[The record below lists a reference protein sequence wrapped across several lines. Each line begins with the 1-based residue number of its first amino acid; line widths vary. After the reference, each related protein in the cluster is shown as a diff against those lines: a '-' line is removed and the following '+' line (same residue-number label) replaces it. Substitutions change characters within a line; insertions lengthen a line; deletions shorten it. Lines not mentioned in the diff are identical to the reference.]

1 MFPFEL
7 LKDRVYGF
15 VSFSFTMDLP
25 KCGLVSVSS
34 DQSGNHSIF
43 YLVPSVKMSKNLFND
58 VIDST
63 FYTFSKF
70 ITPTTTFNDAI
81 DSVGEYKQV
90 FWVVITFSIFITL
103 TTTFN
108 DVIYSVREYKH
119 KILEVVII
127 QLPMPSVNL

>member
-43 YLVPSVKMSKNLFND
+43 YLILSVNMSKNLFND
-58 VIDST
+58 VIDSFGT
-63 FYTFSKF
+63 
-70 ITPTTTFNDAI
+70 
-81 DSVGEYKQV
+81 
-90 FWVVITFSIFITL
+90 
-103 TTTFN
+103 
-108 DVIYSVREYKH
+108 YKH
-119 KILEVVII
+119 KFI
-127 QLPMPSVNL
+127 QRSIPSVNL